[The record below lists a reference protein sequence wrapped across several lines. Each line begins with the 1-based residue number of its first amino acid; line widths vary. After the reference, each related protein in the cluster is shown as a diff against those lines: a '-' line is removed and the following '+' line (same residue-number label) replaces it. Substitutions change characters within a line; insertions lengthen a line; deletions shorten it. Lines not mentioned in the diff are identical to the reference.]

1 MTISNTSSISPTQVN
16 KCCTICHTSTTP
28 LWRVG
33 PSGPKSLCNAC
44 GIKYNKKRRA
54 LLGLDRG
61 GRTKEKKVVVSIK
74 KKRSKMERKMRGG
87 GKCNNNNNSTSEV
100 KVLGETL
107 KMRLMALERE
117 MVLKRSEKNKLGEE
131 EWAAAILLM
140 ALSYYA

>member
-1 MTISNTSSISPTQVN
+1 M
-16 KCCTICHTSTTP
+16 
-28 LWRVG
+28 
-33 PSGPKSLCNAC
+33 
-44 GIKYNKKRRA
+44 
-54 LLGLDRG
+54 GLDGG
-61 GRTKEKKVVVSIK
+61 GRTKEKNLVVSIK

-87 GKCNNNNNSTSEV
+87 KCNNDISEV
-100 KVLGETL
+100 KVLGESL